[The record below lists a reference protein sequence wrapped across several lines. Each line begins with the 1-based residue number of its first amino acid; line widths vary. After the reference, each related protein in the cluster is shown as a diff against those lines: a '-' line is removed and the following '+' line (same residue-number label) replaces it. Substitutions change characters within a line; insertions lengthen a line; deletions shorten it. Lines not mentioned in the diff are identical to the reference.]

1 MSLRMSLPS
10 SNYALAP
17 WKFFPRTTGWGH
29 EGKSN
34 REIRQA
40 IMFLHKA
47 LYLAVSGGDIVWGYS
62 LILLM
67 EEIPNKHLGCVKP
80 CQNNGINY
88 QPQLVV
94 YPSIYMVL
102 LIPDD
107 PRWLALGFQPSTV

>member
-1 MSLRMSLPS
+1 MSD
-10 SNYALAP
+10 
-17 WKFFPRTTGWGH
+17 TTLMEEILHRH

-34 REIRQA
+34 GDIRTA